1 MKIKTIKQA
10 ENKGFFSFSY
20 QNVDWEYEYENY
32 NWDLIENKEKK
43 MKKIYEEIDLIDK
56 YETLLRDQEL
66 EILKKNNKKI
76 NHEKVLN
83 QEIFKK
89 FGSERLII

>member
-1 MKIKTIKQA
+1 
-10 ENKGFFSFSY
+10 
-20 QNVDWEYEYENY
+20 
-32 NWDLIENKEKK
+32 

-76 NHEKVLN
+76 NHEKILN